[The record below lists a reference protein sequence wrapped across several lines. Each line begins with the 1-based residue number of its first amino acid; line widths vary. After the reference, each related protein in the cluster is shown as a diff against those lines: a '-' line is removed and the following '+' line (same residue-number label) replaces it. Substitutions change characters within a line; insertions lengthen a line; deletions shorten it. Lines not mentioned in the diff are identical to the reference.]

1 MIRGLQ
7 KQILWLS
14 TPKSRHFELVCFI
27 LRPERC
33 RETPKDAEILRE
45 ARSILLQAE
54 PPIKERPPQGK
65 KRTRFLFLLFFGGLL
80 CGVLATLLGCALL
93 GAL

>member
-54 PPIKERPPQGK
+54 PSKKEVRIREK
-65 KRTRFLFLLFFGGLL
+65 HRTRLLFLLFFGGLL
-80 CGVLATLLGCALL
+80 CGILGTLLGGILI

>member
-54 PPIKERPPQGK
+54 PSKKEVRIREK
-65 KRTRFLFLLFFGGLL
+65 HRTWLLFLLFFGGLL
-80 CGVLATLLGCALL
+80 CGILGTLLGGILI

>member
-54 PPIKERPPQGK
+54 PPKKEVRTPK
-65 KRTRFLFLLFFGGLL
+65 KRSSWCLWLLFFGGVI
-80 CGVLATLLGCALL
+80 CGSFGMLLGCALL
-93 GAL
+93 GVL